1 MREPL
6 VSVVVPAYRAERFLG
21 AALDSVDRQTY
32 PHVELIVVDD
42 GSDDASAEIADAHTG
57 ARVLREPHRGV
68 SAARNAGIEVA
79 QGELVAFL
87 DADDEWM
94 PRKLERQIALLRARP
109 EVAIVHTYVMTV
121 FAEGT
126 PVPPWL
132 PADWCT
138 DAQPRYCPS
147 NWLVRRDAFTQV
159 GPFDENMP
167 TAEEYDWLA
176 RARNAGL
183 ESAMLEDVLVRWR
196 LHEANV
202 SHHQAEI
209 RRGIM
214 RMLRANIA
222 RRDAGGD
229 AG

>member
-6 VSVVVPAYRAERFLG
+6 VSVVVPAYRGERFLG
-21 AALDSVDRQTY
+21 AALDSVDSQTY

-42 GSDDASAEIADAHTG
+42 GSDDASAKIADEHAG

-68 SAARNAGIEVA
+68 SAARNAGIAVA

-94 PRKLERQIALLRARP
+94 PRKLERQIALMRARP
-109 EVAIVHTYVMTV
+109 EVAIVHTYVMTF
-121 FAEGT
+121 FAPGT

-132 PADWCT
+132 PADWRT
-138 DAQPRYCPS
+138 VAQPRYCPS
-147 NWLVRRDAFTQV
+147 NWLVRRDAFTKV
-159 GPFDENMP
+159 GPFDESYT
-167 TAEEYDWLA
+167 TAEEYEWLA

-183 ESAMLEDVLVRWR
+183 ESAMLPHVLVRWR
-196 LHEANV
+196 LHGANV

-209 RRGIM
+209 RRGVM
-214 RMLRANIA
+214 RMLRSNIA